1 MLTEFGKF
9 CRKLRVD
16 HDETQQ
22 DIADYLGVTTAY
34 LSTVEH
40 GKRNIS
46 EKIVDK
52 LISRYNLSGAKLN
65 QFKSTIT
72 NSISFIKIH
81 LHKMNSLDRELIMK
95 IYYNLNELNDKDKR
109 ELIEVI
115 DNQLANKS
123 K

>member
-9 CRKLRVD
+9 CRKLRID
-16 HDETQQ
+16 HNETQQ
-22 DIADYLGVTTAY
+22 DIANYLGVTTAY

-72 NSISFIKIH
+72 NSVSSIKIH
-81 LHKMNSLDRELIMK
+81 LHKVNSLDRELIIK
-95 IYYNLNELNDKDKR
+95 IYYNLNELNDKDKK

>member
-9 CRKLRVD
+9 CRKLRID
-16 HDETQQ
+16 HNETQQ
-22 DIADYLGVTTAY
+22 DIANYLGVTTAY

-81 LHKMNSLDRELIMK
+81 LHKMNSLDRELILK
-95 IYYNLNELNDKDKR
+95 IYYNLNELNDKDKK
-109 ELIEVI
+109 ELINII
-115 DNQLANKS
+115 DTRLDAKLR
-123 K
+123 

>member
-22 DIADYLGVTTAY
+22 DIANYLGVTTAY

-81 LHKMNSLDRELIMK
+81 LHKMNSLDRELILK
-95 IYYNLNELNDKDKR
+95 IYYNLNELNDKDKQ

>member
-22 DIADYLGVTTAY
+22 DIANYLGVTTAY

-81 LHKMNSLDRELIMK
+81 LHKMNSLDRELIIK
-95 IYYNLNELNDKDKR
+95 IYYNLNELNDKDKK
-109 ELIEVI
+109 ELIEMI

>member
-22 DIADYLGVTTAY
+22 DIANYLGVTTAY

-81 LHKMNSLDRELIMK
+81 LHKMNSLDRELILK

>member
-9 CRKLRVD
+9 CRKLRID
-16 HDETQQ
+16 HNETQQ
-22 DIADYLGVTTAY
+22 DIANYLGVTTAY

-72 NSISFIKIH
+72 NSVSFIKIH
-81 LHKMNSLDRELIMK
+81 LHKMNSLDRELILK
-95 IYYNLNELNDKDKR
+95 IYYNLNELNDKDKK

>member
-22 DIADYLGVTTAY
+22 DIANYLGVTTAY

-65 QFKSTIT
+65 RFKSTIT

-81 LHKMNSLDRELIMK
+81 LHKMNSLDRELILK
-95 IYYNLNELNDKDKR
+95 IYYNLNELNDKDKQ
-109 ELIEVI
+109 ELINII
-115 DNQLANKS
+115 DTRLDAKLR
-123 K
+123 

>member
-9 CRKLRVD
+9 CRKLRID
-16 HDETQQ
+16 HNETQQ
-22 DIADYLGVTTAY
+22 DIANYLGVTTAY

-81 LHKMNSLDRELIMK
+81 LHKMNSLDRELILK
-95 IYYNLNELNDKDKR
+95 IYYNLNELNDKDKQ
-109 ELIEVI
+109 ELINII
-115 DNQLANKS
+115 DTRLDAKLR
-123 K
+123 

>member
-9 CRKLRVD
+9 CRKLRID
-16 HDETQQ
+16 HNETQQ
-22 DIADYLGVTTAY
+22 DIANYLGVTTAY

-72 NSISFIKIH
+72 NSIFFIKIH
-81 LHKMNSLDRELIMK
+81 LHRMNSLDRELIIK
-95 IYYNLNELNDKDKR
+95 IYYNLNELNDKDKK

>member
-9 CRKLRVD
+9 CRKLRID
-16 HDETQQ
+16 HNETQQ
-22 DIADYLGVTTAY
+22 DIANYLGVTTAY

-81 LHKMNSLDRELIMK
+81 LHKMNSLDRELILK
-95 IYYNLNELNDKDKR
+95 IYYNLNELNDKDKQ
-109 ELIEVI
+109 EIIEVI

>member
-9 CRKLRVD
+9 CRKLRID
-16 HDETQQ
+16 HNETQQ
-22 DIADYLGVTTAY
+22 DIANYLGVTTAY

-46 EKIVDK
+46 EKLVDK

-81 LHKMNSLDRELIMK
+81 LHRMNSLDRELIIK
-95 IYYNLNELNDKDKR
+95 IYYNLNELNDKDKK